1 MHSTRSGQ
9 STNHNFTRR
18 ELDVLDALAAG
29 LSNKEIGR
37 RLSISPLT
45 VRQHIAAAGAK
56 LGEGRRMLIALAYM
70 RQAKNQFLQMQDS
83 KSRLAV
89 AFFGNPA
96 NQLGNPSRLRDL
108 TDEETRD
115 VKGGLASGCGF
126 FRPQGFIFFPDL
138 SHLIGGNIYASFG
151 KL

>member
-18 ELDVLDALAAG
+18 ELDVLDALTAG

-70 RQAKNQFLQMQDS
+70 GQTKNQFLQMQDS
-83 KSRLAV
+83 KNRLAI
-89 AFFGNPA
+89 ASLGNLA
-96 NQLGNPSRLRDL
+96 NHRGNPSRLRDL
-108 TDEETRD
+108 TEEETRD

-126 FRPQGFIFFPDL
+126 FRPQGFISFPDL